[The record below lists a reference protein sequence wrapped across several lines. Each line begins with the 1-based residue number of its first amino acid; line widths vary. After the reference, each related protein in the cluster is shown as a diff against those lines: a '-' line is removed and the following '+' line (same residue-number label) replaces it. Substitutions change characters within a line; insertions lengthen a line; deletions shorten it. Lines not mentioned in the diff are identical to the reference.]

1 MTLKEKQN
9 YIAPILENIHVSLY
23 GHSTMINHRIG
34 WSLASHR
41 ASIRV
46 HVNHLEEALE
56 MLEMENMA
64 FEINKDQYINGL
76 IDIIVFY
83 G

>member
-9 YIAPILENIHVSLY
+9 YIAPILESIHVSLY
-23 GHSTMINHRIG
+23 GHSAMINHRIG
-34 WSLASHR
+34 WSLSSHR
-41 ASIRV
+41 AGIRV
-46 HVNHLEEALE
+46 HSNDLEEALE

-83 G
+83 A